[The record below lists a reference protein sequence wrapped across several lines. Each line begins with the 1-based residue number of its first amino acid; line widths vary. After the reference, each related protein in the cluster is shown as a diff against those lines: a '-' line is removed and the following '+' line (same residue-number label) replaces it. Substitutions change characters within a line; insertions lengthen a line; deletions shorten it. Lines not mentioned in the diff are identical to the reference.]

1 MLAFLMGSM
10 GNQGQ
15 PPAPTPAQAPVTI
28 TPYELYALKNDLYY
42 GADDA
47 EQAKPVRAAAGGS
60 VHAIN
65 EELLKM
71 LRS

>member
-1 MLAFLMGSM
+1 VLFRS
-10 GNQGQ
+10 
-15 PPAPTPAQAPVTI
+15 
-28 TPYELYALKNDLYY
+28 
-42 GADDA
+42 